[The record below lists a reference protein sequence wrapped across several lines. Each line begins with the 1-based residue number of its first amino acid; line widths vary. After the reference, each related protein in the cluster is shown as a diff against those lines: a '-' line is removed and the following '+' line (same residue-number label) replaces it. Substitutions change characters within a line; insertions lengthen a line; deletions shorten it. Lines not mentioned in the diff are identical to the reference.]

1 MAKSRE
7 DLLLERLKKKYEGK
21 GSQNTNNDSEDD
33 DELNAWE
40 KFGAGSIRA
49 TENVQ
54 KGVLGAFEGI
64 ADTITG
70 IAAATPNV
78 VDIVGN
84 IMGYN
89 PNVNQKL
96 EDFTKRNLTEEYM
109 NSPVAELNRNY
120 MGTIYGKKAVE
131 ASQSPNALPEI
142 VEGVTQGIGSA
153 LGFAATG
160 KIGGDS
166 KALSNLVMGA
176 SAGGGGIQSA
186 LQEGADIN
194 EALAYG
200 ALSGATEVALEN
212 VVGGVLN
219 KLGLGTN
226 KVAGLISNG
235 STKVTK
241 GASVG
246 VSSGVSKALKNI
258 AKNFGEE
265 GLEEVLSDIANPLY
279 QSLTYKQD
287 QNYLELFEEQGGA
300 EGLLESFLYGGITG
314 GLFEGMNVVSE
325 VNQAGGIEAYS
336 YLDEAKQIAEINEQ
350 MVEAYLEGDVDKLLE
365 LYTTKEQRIQ
375 SIQEKFD
382 KFVDQSLKLQDAN
395 RVKTALAY
403 ESEASKG
410 HTEIAKEA
418 VERVLGDKVKVT
430 IDTDAK
436 ASSYNTKTNT
446 ITIATKQIYNI
457 NDLLETVA
465 HETTHATTS
474 NELVDSILENVDNV
488 EGLMNEY
495 KELYKE
501 QNLTDEE
508 IREEIAADYF
518 GKLYLENLNELKGVI
533 SGMDSKGIG
542 KIKRAIQNLFSE
554 KKRPANY
561 KKSMQLL
568 KDGIEKNATR
578 QSTEE
583 KVKYKKKTSSE
594 AIKNGQE
601 DNQQMGKANGE
612 GRIQTINRRG
622 NQKYGTNYNFTFDWS
637 RNAQSSNTLEKIYR
651 DYGEE
656 NYKHEEF
663 FKLENRV
670 EFEKLILENK
680 GYRDIQ
686 QTKDG
691 VHIKLIMPKYF
702 TPTMNDIVQENK
714 KFGVKTEFWVG
725 ELGGKIDKKSIG
737 FCSFLEKTIYIK
749 ISNPSLVDTNR
760 HEKTHFL
767 RYNSK
772 AGKQHGIELINYLKN
787 NEQEFSNIVYNEIE
801 PKYHYI
807 EQAENGEISENF
819 AKEFIHREIQAY
831 VFEGYIKLQDS
842 AFQERINNEFNES
855 LKKEFGLKDIR
866 YKLTESKDKERVI
879 DFKIDEDYDA
889 TKNFKFVTDND
900 EFNIKGLSWYQKAVD
915 KFNEIEEKYN
925 NDEITERKYESAIEK
940 LTDTLDEE
948 ISNLEAVLYSFD
960 DYDLEDLG
968 QYENVPN
975 QKQIIKI
982 LNYAHQIE
990 DIINNELPITSADF
1004 SEHFDEESSIMKLFN
1019 VLQEPKVKVEE
1030 TVVEQPVEETVENE
1044 PKNEPKVEKTKEIPS
1059 LDIPVEFDLDSI
1071 KSLGEAVSKSKELI
1085 IKLNQIDYGTDKAVG
1100 LNKEETI
1107 NGLFER
1113 LKTETDKDKAKE
1125 LYDTLERRVST
1136 FKKTFDDFSQLRS
1149 EYRNKSK
1156 EYIKAM
1162 NNLSTLPTGYTNYYK
1177 KELLTG
1183 NKEQGTKG
1191 LQGLIEIA
1199 EDKLKQAKEF
1209 IEKGDPKLEED
1220 KNTLLAKLNGLTK
1233 RTSFDQMYIE
1243 GVEDENNINNFK
1255 EKVKKVTTRKD
1266 YEKIKKSYEELEAKF
1281 NTFISRL
1288 NDKGKLKNSLNQIK
1302 LGEDYRTYADEQ
1314 DKELAKTIEEQIKNY
1329 FKFDSKEIQD
1339 NLNKLADNVFKKR
1352 TEEEARKKAEKEA
1365 QAKIKQEQ
1373 LDLNADYSQKFNEYV
1388 SKFSYHFT
1396 KDSALDKKYESL
1408 TAYETL
1414 LNDLE
1419 EDISS
1424 KGFNKEDG
1432 FFGVVED
1439 IQKRIGEINEKIVN
1453 QVKKR
1458 LSKMVEPQE
1467 VKETIKETQPKKATK
1482 KEQEVVIKQIEKV
1495 VKSKVKVSRDSAK
1508 TVKLEAQLNKDTYY
1522 NQTAAVS
1529 LTRLAKTSLEGTRPS
1544 RTIKKLGLKI
1554 RLQFDNYG
1562 HELAIDDMFV
1572 AMNQYSDDIDTAVEE
1587 IYKVMEKGIQIKAPD
1602 IYIDENGKVV
1612 DRYREVYKPI
1622 TDENFEGTDVK
1633 STIENYIKTMIRT
1646 VMNNNAQ
1653 PSKVA
1658 AKLKELES
1666 TFDRKFNKLENEL
1679 NDTKQ
1684 KYKEAVKQYKEAQ
1697 AQLKDISKLNNQEVN
1712 LLIKE
1717 VKTLSKAID
1726 NYEKALGYKT
1736 TLSNELKQ
1744 QVAELTKE
1752 LNAAK
1757 AKASAATNKMIKY
1770 RSEAEGIVK
1779 VTRGVRN
1786 YIEDSIREF
1795 TKNDNYKMSDE
1806 AFDKIAEK
1814 FQNLDLDGAT
1824 EAVMNHLLN
1833 EDMIPFTFEDE
1844 EGNVIRDNV
1853 RLSDLYSQNQLEG
1866 LKQAIREDIEA
1877 RMNNKSLTKETRLFK
1892 ALTKLQ
1898 IEKQRRFF
1906 TQKRLVIQNRA
1917 RSIKKL
1923 TEVKAGGVQPELVTQ
1938 ARGIADMFKSAPKS
1952 KIENGEFRE
1961 RIKEFW
1967 KVFNTPNADGV
1978 ILREQLSLNPLD
1990 DELVNIIEAINGIP
2004 SGSEVTIGELELYN
2018 KFLKGIKKYIE
2029 HAAGNIEI
2037 TLGEEKKTAKD
2048 WAYQGMM
2055 ESKTI
2060 ASNNK
2065 KESIGKIDAIVDPRL
2080 VFEKAGGYN
2089 ENSVWHKLYEK
2100 LNEGETRFEEKWLE
2114 LFTPIQDFNK
2124 KHKKFKKDLSKK
2136 VKISGIE
2143 ATKGEF
2149 LSLHKL
2155 LNRKQAYDH
2164 IIKSG
2169 IEVDGKIITFEDEAS
2184 VKNLQQAIIE
2194 QFDLNNNES
2203 VYKEY
2208 IDLSTEFFEKAKKTK
2223 VEVDEQTRGFTNVED
2238 GEYFPIRVTQAH
2250 LNQTFDAKQ
2259 MITAQTMLGAKNY
2272 SFNKSTSGTLGAVTL
2287 SNIDEVIALHG
2298 RQMAM
2303 YYGYAQ
2309 ILSNFNT
2316 IYNIKFSKDNTV
2328 GINSGD
2334 SMGYITKERFGKKDG
2349 KYVLDDYIGTLFR
2362 DIQGIGSPTSLLDR
2376 GAQRGLSKARGIYAS
2391 YQLGA
2396 NLKVIVTQVS
2406 ALPASMK
2413 YIKARNLS
2421 KAITTKVDLDKY
2433 PMPTIGKYRNAN
2445 KEVVQAATLSEGFN
2459 KFTDFFGKGMAY
2471 ADQKC
2476 IDLMW
2481 KACLIQTNY
2490 DVNAATKIFEKA
2502 IRETQPNYNALQR
2515 SGLLRSKNEL
2525 YKMMTM
2531 FTAQPSKNLTNIV
2544 EIGQRAKYKGKQ
2556 LSKQDIQLA
2565 KSSIASLVWQGVM
2578 YTSLAYLFKWLLD
2591 KEEPEELN
2599 PLKVSQDF
2607 INDNIIGMVPFV
2619 NNLVQLDY
2627 ANGKFIK
2634 FNDIEL
2640 SAVSQ
2645 LYDVVTQTQTLLD
2658 DIGDKGSFN
2667 WYNAIDI
2674 IGKAT
2679 GIPTRNIYNYT
2690 VGMLKNPFP
2699 EAAYSFEIEFKNQK
2713 VNNKSELNEAIKQNN
2728 EGKSRAYFNKYHN
2741 NIVILQPNTMDHMY
2755 SLYKAGFKD
2764 AALRPIPSTL
2774 NYQDEP
2780 FQVNQN
2786 KWKKD
2791 YSKIKSKLDSLVT
2804 LNSYLSLSDEEK
2816 ESCIKLLS
2824 DAYYNYSKA
2833 NQLGTSLSDL
2843 HSFLVNNN
2851 STTLLP
2857 YIVKAKSLN
2866 NKQDVVKYINSLHL
2880 PKNAKTT
2887 IYYLLGYKISKQQE
2901 LLVNNY
2907 IKFTKSF

>member
-7 DLLLERLKKKYEGK
+7 DLLLERLKKKYESGT
-21 GSQNTNNDSEDD
+21 NTNEETETDAND
-33 DELNAWE
+33 LNIWE
-40 KFGAGSIRA
+40 KYGAAMMRA
-49 TENVQ
+49 QDNIGKDVI
-54 KGVLGAFEGI
+54 GAFEGI
-64 ADTITG
+64 ADTVTG
-70 IAAATPNV
+70 VAAKGANLIGLDNV
-78 VDIVGN
+78 AKG
-84 IMGYN
+84 
-89 PNVNQKL
+89 L
-96 EDFTKRNLTEEYM
+96 TDFTEQNLTEKHYDQIM
-109 NSPVAELNRNY
+109 KYFQTTQQGNILKTYADISDFYSKVF
-120 MGTIYGKKAVE
+120 GKKAD
-131 ASQSPNALPEI
+131 AYSQSTEALPEVI
-142 VEGVTQGIGSA
+142 EGVSHAVGSA
-153 LGFAATG
+153 LGFAATASLG
-160 KIGGDS
+160 GNSKI
-166 KALSNLVMGA
+166 ASNLIMGA
-176 SAGGGGIQSA
+176 SAGGSSVQQS
-186 LQEGADIN
+186 LQEGATLD

-212 VVGGVLN
+212 VVGYGLKAV
-219 KLGLGTN
+219 GLGTG
-226 KVAGLISNG
+226 KIAGIIGKTPTTVSKGVSNG
-235 STKVTK
+235 YV
-241 GASVG
+241 
-246 VSSGVSKALKNI
+246 KALKNI

-279 QSLTYKQD
+279 QSLTYKKD
-287 QNYLELFEEQGGA
+287 QSYLELFEENGGA
-300 EGLLESFLYGGITG
+300 EGLLESFLYGGISG
-314 GLFEGMNVVSE
+314 GLFEGINV
-325 VNQAGGIEAYS
+325 AGQVGQSGGFDAYN
-336 YLDEAKQIAEINEQ
+336 YLDEAEQIAELNAQ
-350 MVEAYLEGDVDKLLE
+350 LSEAILDGDTEAILD
-365 LYTTKEQRIQ
+365 
-375 SIQEKFD
+375 IQEQKTKKIEVIQDKFE
-382 KFVDQSLKLQDAN
+382 KFVDNAIKEGNEKKLI
-395 RVKTALAY
+395 TALQY
-403 ESEASKG
+403 EQQAQKSTGDVIEETVSD
-410 HTEIAKEA
+410 
-418 VERVLGDKVKVT
+418 VLGGKVKVKY
-430 IDTDAK
+430 DKDAK
-436 ASSYNTKTNT
+436 VSSYDPKTKTMT
-446 ITIATKQIYNI
+446 ISSNMASNVR
-457 NDLLETVA
+457 DLLTTVA
-465 HETTHATTS
+465 HESTHVVGSTK
-474 NELVDSILENVDNV
+474 LVDTILENVDNV
-488 EGLMNEY
+488 DSLMNEY
-495 KELYKE
+495 KETYKE
-501 QNLTDEE
+501 DNLSDEE
-508 IREEIAADYF
+508 IREEIAADHF
-518 GKLYLENLNELKGVI
+518 SNLYLNNLRELKEIIDG
-533 SGMDSKGIG
+533 SNQNGL
-542 KIKRAIQNLFSE
+542 KRLKRMIQNLFSG
-554 KKRPANY
+554 KKRPKNY
-561 KKSMQLL
+561 KQAIELFNQ
-568 KDGIEKNATR
+568 GINKAESGQT
-578 QSTEE
+578 QSD
-583 KVKYKKKTSSE
+583 KVKYKKTTSSE
-594 AIKNGQE
+594 VNKNEQGQKDGKTYKNIARFE
-601 DNQQMGKANGE
+601 DTSE
-612 GRIQTINRRG
+612 GRESTRSNFDIPRGWKINERSRELIRRI
-622 NQKYGTNYNFTFDWS
+622 Y
-637 RNAQSSNTLEKIYR
+637 SNEQEQNR
-651 DYGEE
+651 VDS
-656 NYKHEEF
+656 EF
-663 FKLENRV
+663 FNQENRK
-670 EFEKLILENK
+670 EFEQLILENR
-680 GYRDIQ
+680 GYKAQPIL
-686 QTKDG
+686 G
-691 VHIKLIMPKYF
+691 ENVKLINKKYY
-702 TPTMNDIVQENK
+702 TPTMKNIEKENSV
-714 KFGVKTEFWVG
+714 FGFNTEFVVG
-725 ELGGKIDKKSIG
+725 EYQRPSLKYSNG
-737 FCSFLEKTIYIK
+737 FTRYNNKTIYLK
-749 ISNPSLVDTNR
+749 ISGPDIVKTNR
-760 HEKTHFL
+760 HEKMHLFR
-767 RYNSK
+767 RYSIL
-772 AGKQHGIELINYLKN
+772 GKKYFEEMDSYFRKNPNEFYNLLDELEEDYGFVKLFEDGKITEEQLKEN
-787 NEQEFSNIVYNEIE
+787 VY
-801 PKYHYI
+801 
-807 EQAENGEISENF
+807 SELQS
-819 AKEFIHREIQAY
+819 FIY
-831 VFEGYIKLQDS
+831 EGYYNLKDS
-842 AFQERINNEFNES
+842 AFQERINKEFNEA
-855 LKKEFGLKDIR
+855 LKKEFGLKEIK
-866 YKLTESKDKERVI
+866 YKKSTENLDEKIE
-879 DFKIDEDYDA
+879 FKIDE
-889 TKNFKFVTDND
+889 N
-900 EFNIKGLSWYQKAVD
+900 
-915 KFNEIEEKYN
+915 
-925 NDEITERKYESAIEK
+925 
-940 LTDTLDEE
+940 
-948 ISNLEAVLYSFD
+948 
-960 DYDLEDLG
+960 
-968 QYENVPN
+968 
-975 QKQIIKI
+975 
-982 LNYAHQIE
+982 
-990 DIINNELPITSADF
+990 
-1004 SEHFDEESSIMKLFN
+1004 
-1019 VLQEPKVKVEE
+1019 
-1030 TVVEQPVEETVENE
+1030 
-1044 PKNEPKVEKTKEIPS
+1044 KEIPS
-1059 LDIPVEFDLDSI
+1059 LDIPVEFDLNSI

-1085 IKLNQIDYGTDKAVG
+1085 IKLNQIDYGTDKAIG

-1113 LKTETDKDKAKE
+1113 LKTETDKDKAKD

-1136 FKKTFDDFSQLRS
+1136 FKKTFDDFSQLRT

-1177 KELLTG
+1177 KELLIG
-1183 NKEQGTKG
+1183 NKEQGTTG

-1233 RTSFDQMYIE
+1233 KTSFDQMYTE
-1243 GVEDENNINNFK
+1243 GVENEDNINNLK
-1255 EKVKKVTTRKD
+1255 EKVKKVTTRED

-1281 NTFISRL
+1281 NKFISRL

-1302 LGEDYRTYADEQ
+1302 LGEDYRKYADEQ
-1314 DKELAKTIEEQIKNY
+1314 DKEFAKTIEEQIKNY

-1339 NLNKLADNVFKKR
+1339 NLNKLADSVFKKR
-1352 TEEEARKKAEKEA
+1352 TEEEARIKAEKEA

-1373 LDLNADYSQKFNEYV
+1373 LALNANYSQKFNEYV
-1388 SKFSYHFT
+1388 KKFSYHFT
-1396 KDSALDKKYESL
+1396 KDSALDRKYESL

-1419 EDISS
+1419 EDITS

-1453 QVKKR
+1453 QVKQR

-1467 VKETIKETQPKKATK
+1467 VKEVIKETQPKKATK
-1482 KEQEVVIKQIEKV
+1482 KEQEVVVKKIEKV

-1508 TVKLEAQLNKDTYY
+1508 TRKLEAQLNKDTYY

-1554 RLQFDNYG
+1554 KLQFDNYG
-1562 HELAIDDMFV
+1562 HELAIDDMFA

-1602 IYIDENGKVV
+1602 IYIDEKGKVV

-1633 STIENYIKTMIRT
+1633 STIENYLKTMIRT
-1646 VMNNNAQ
+1646 VMGNNAQ

-1666 TFDRKFNKLENEL
+1666 KFDRKFNKLENEL

-1684 KYKEAVKQYKEAQ
+1684 KYREAVKQYKEAQ

-1744 QVAELTKE
+1744 QVTELTKE

-1757 AKASAATNKMIKY
+1757 AKASAATNKMVKY

-1786 YIEDSIREF
+1786 YIEGIIREF

-1806 AFDKIAEK
+1806 MFDKLAEK
-1814 FQNLDLDGAT
+1814 FQDLRPYGTAEVIMDFLIND
-1824 EAVMNHLLN
+1824 ES
-1833 EDMIPFTFEDE
+1833 IPFTFEDE
-1844 EGNVIRDNV
+1844 EGNVIKDNV
-1853 RLSDLYSQNQLEG
+1853 RLVDLYSPNQLQS
-1866 LKQAIREDIEA
+1866 LKEAISDDIAE
-1877 RMNNKSLTKETRLFK
+1877 RMQNKSLTKETKLFK

-1898 IEKQRRFF
+1898 IEKQRRAFL
-1906 TQKRLVIQNRA
+1906 QKRLVIQNRA
-1917 RSIKKL
+1917 KSIKKL
-1923 TEVKAGGVQPELVTQ
+1923 TEVKAGGIQPELVSQ

-1990 DELVNIIEAINGIP
+1990 DELVNIIETINGIP

-2037 TLGEEKKTAKD
+2037 TLGEETKTAKD
-2048 WAYQGMM
+2048 WAYQGMV
-2055 ESKTI
+2055 ESKEI
-2060 ASNNK
+2060 ASKVK

-2114 LFTPIQDFNK
+2114 FFIPIQQFNK
-2124 KHKKFKKDLSKK
+2124 KHKRFKKDLSKK

-2143 ATKGEF
+2143 ATKGQF
-2149 LSLHKL
+2149 LSLYKL

-2164 IIKSG
+2164 IVKSG
-2169 IEVDGKIITFEDEAS
+2169 IEVDGKVITFEDEAS
-2184 VKNLQQAIIE
+2184 VKNLQQEIIE
-2194 QFDLNNNES
+2194 QFDLNNNDS

-2208 IDLSTEFFEKAKKTK
+2208 IDLSTEFFEKAKNTK

-2238 GEYFPIRVTQAH
+2238 VEYFPIRVTQAH

-2259 MITAQTMLGAKNY
+2259 MITAQTMQGAKNY

-2334 SMGYITKERFGKKDG
+2334 SFGYITKERFGKEDG

-2376 GAQRGLSKARGIYAS
+2376 GAQRGLSKVRGIYAS

-2421 KAITTKVDLDKY
+2421 KAMITKVDLDKY

-2445 KEVVQAATLSEGFN
+2445 KEVVQAATLSESFN

-2490 DVNAATKIFEKA
+2490 DPNAATKIFEKA

-2525 YKMMTM
+2525 LKMMTM

-2565 KSSIASLVWQGVM
+2565 NSSIASLVWQGVM

-2591 KEEPEELN
+2591 KEEPEELD

-2607 INDNIIGMVPFV
+2607 INDNIIGMVPFI

-2728 EGKSRAYFNKYHN
+2728 EGKSRAYYNKYHN
-2741 NIVILQPNTMDHMY
+2741 NIVILQPNTVEHMY

-2780 FQVNQN
+2780 VQINQN

-2791 YSKIKSKLDSLVT
+2791 YSKIKSKLDGLVI
-2804 LNSYLSLSDEEK
+2804 LNSYNLLSDEEK

-2833 NQLGTSLSDL
+2833 NQLGTELNTL
-2843 HSFLVNNN
+2843 HSFIVNNN

-2857 YIVKAKSLN
+2857 YIVKAKALG
-2866 NKQDVVKYINSLHL
+2866 KKEDVVKYINSLRL

-2887 IYYLLGYKISKQQE
+2887 IYYLLGYKVSKQQE